1 MERPGSKS
9 SYFPHKC
16 SVYLDLSFLPLSLS
30 LSLTLPQ
37 IAQLHAEL
45 EKARGDYASSK
56 KELSRVQQQLGRVTQ
71 QNELLV
77 KTTVMYEADKRELES
92 EVRESPFT

>member
-1 MERPGSKS
+1 MT
-9 SYFPHKC
+9 
-16 SVYLDLSFLPLSLS
+16 LS
-30 LSLTLPQ
+30 Q
-37 IAQLHAEL
+37 IAKLHAEL
-45 EKARGDYASSK
+45 EKARGDYTSSK

-92 EVRESPFT
+92 EVREPVLLFF

>member
-30 LSLTLPQ
+30 LTLPQ

-45 EKARGDYASSK
+45 EKARGDYVSSK